1 MPTYLWQAT
10 YRPEGAKGLLTEGGS
25 KRRATVK
32 QMVEA
37 VGGKLHAFYFAFG
50 KDDVIGIAEFPDN
63 TTASAA
69 ALVVNSSGA
78 VSVRTTVLLT
88 PEEVDAVT
96 KKAVAYRP
104 PGGQR

>member
-10 YRPEGAKGLLTEGGS
+10 YRPEGAKGILKEGGS

-37 VGGKLHAFYFAFG
+37 AGGKLLAFYFAFG
-50 KDDVIGIAEFPDN
+50 KDDVIGIAEFPDHI
-63 TTASAA
+63 TASAA
-69 ALVVNSSGA
+69 SLAVNATGT

-96 KKAVAYRP
+96 KKAVTYRP
-104 PGGQR
+104 PGGKS